1 MSLVLTRRPSPVGM
15 ARPPTQATATYPL
28 DTAYGQDFLTLKAK
42 GPDALF
48 DDAALC
54 DLPQTAITTTTFWT
68 DWETHF
74 SGPSLYALLAAAGL
88 AEGIT
93 AVRLIALSDHMMV
106 MNDAVIDPV
115 APIVANRMNGAPI
128 AVRDQGPL
136 WVICPFNRRSQCS
149 AKSHFALTIRQLSR
163 IEVS

>member
-1 MSLVLTRRPSPVGM
+1 M
-15 ARPPTQATATYPL
+15 
-28 DTAYGQDFLTLKAK
+28 KAK

-54 DLPQTAITTTTFWT
+54 DLPQIAITTTTFWT
-68 DWETHF
+68 DGETHF

-88 AEGIT
+88 ANAIT
-93 AVRLIALSDHMMV
+93 AVRLIALSDHGMV
-106 MNDAVIDPV
+106 MNGAVIDPM
-115 APIVANRMNGAPI
+115 APILANRMNGAPI

-136 WVICPFNRRSQCS
+136 WLVCPFNRHSQCFGE
-149 AKSHFALTIRQLSR
+149 SHFALTMRQLSR